1 MELSNEKAAK
11 RIKELRIKKGL
22 SQEQL
27 AKILNIDRSTI
38 NKYESGKNKP
48 NRYVGKLAN
57 LFGVSTDYILGIDDQ
72 ERKEASPPPKGVK
85 IPVLGYVAA
94 GVPIEAITDIE
105 DYEEITA
112 EMAEKGE
119 YFALKVEGYSMSPRI
134 MPGDIA
140 IVKVQKTC
148 SNGDLCIVQINGN
161 EVTMKQVYK
170 KANGLTLVAL
180 NPMVFPPHFFTADEV
195 QDLPVQIIGV
205 VVELRIKNLKGEGF

>member
-1 MELSNEKAAK
+1 MSTSNEKMAK

-22 SQEQL
+22 SQSEL
-27 AKILNIDRSTI
+27 AKILNIDRSTV
-38 NKYESGKNKP
+38 NKYESGQSRP
-48 NRYVGKLAN
+48 IRYINKLAD
-57 LFGVSTDYILGIDDQ
+57 LLGASADYILGIDDQ
-72 ERKEASPPPKGVK
+72 ERKEASPPPKSVK

-148 SNGDLCIVQINGN
+148 SNGDLCIVQVNGN

-170 KANGLTLVAL
+170 KANGITLVAL
-180 NPMVFPPHFFTADEV
+180 NPMVFPPHFFTANEV
-195 QDLPVQIIGV
+195 QNLPVQIIGV
-205 VVELRIKNLKGEGF
+205 VVELRIKNLKGADF